1 MNKIFEL
8 YAKVKAWYSGLKP
21 RERTFVLVGVAALVA
36 VALIFSVTGGKKKP
50 GPQRNKIEVLN
61 QQRAEFLDAADKYAA
76 LKVLL
81 DQIDGRLAKR
91 PKDFD
96 LYHSINELTLSSGIQ
111 PSVVKMD
118 PGQSSSNDYLD
129 EDFVDLVLQK
139 IDLISLVKFMD
150 SIQNLPGLVR
160 IGTLSIKT
168 RFDQSNTLD
177 VVMRISAYKEKA
189 AK

>member
-1 MNKIFEL
+1 MNKILEWFE
-8 YAKVKAWYSGLKP
+8 KARVWFTGLKP
-21 RERTFVLVGVAALVA
+21 RERAFVLAGVAALVA

-61 QQRAEFLDAADKYAA
+61 KQRAEFLDAADKYTA

-96 LYHSINELTLSSGIQ
+96 LYHKINELTLSSGIQ
-111 PSVVKMD
+111 PTVVKMD

-139 IDLISLVKFMD
+139 ITSSRLSNSWTTSSPF
-150 SIQNLPGLVR
+150 PGWCGSGR
-160 IGTLSIKT
+160 FPSRPGST
-168 RFDQSNTLD
+168 RATPW
-177 VVMRISAYKEKA
+177 MW
-189 AK
+189 